1 MWKIQQFAKYILMT
15 IFKIIQ
21 FPKGVQ
27 NFEPDFRRLVESDVL
42 HIFCQMASAIRYM
55 HSKSVLHRDLKT
67 ANIFLTKEEV
77 VKVGDFG
84 ISKML
89 TTKAGGAHT
98 VLGTPYY
105 IRSVSQLHILH
116 LISLNGT
123 YRHMTSAVGGG
134 MGFLQLAGEVR
145 RVGDMDFSVKIRGK
159 CGQGVKESKSSNILL
174 TSYMNGPQTLR

>member
-1 MWKIQQFAKYILMT
+1 MEGKSEGK
-15 IFKIIQ
+15 
-21 FPKGVQ
+21 
-27 NFEPDFRRLVESDVL
+27 EPHTFHFSRIVESDVL
-42 HIFCQMASAIRYM
+42 HIFGQMVSAIRYM

-105 IRSVSQLHILH
+105 IRSVSHI
-116 LISLNGT
+116 
-123 YRHMTSAVGGG
+123 
-134 MGFLQLAGEVR
+134 
-145 RVGDMDFSVKIRGK
+145 KI
-159 CGQGVKESKSSNILL
+159 
-174 TSYMNGPQTLR
+174 T